1 MRSALVYGLLFVA
14 AAVGA
19 SAQFGVPLNH
29 EDPKLEAVTIR
40 ELVAKYCRTD
50 YSGARLSPADW
61 AKLQP
66 MVAWNANPDYS
77 LFVVTSR
84 FDVDPIVG
92 LEHGKYPITVHYRL
106 VGRYDMA
113 EGYSEESPNQIQDV
127 QFVVSDVN
135 GDWKITEADP
145 SYPHV
150 SKAAAL
156 QWLTKQLTGTEET
169 ATKLTYQHAIDLLQA
184 QKVSPLA
191 K

>member
-1 MRSALVYGLLFVA
+1 MRSALVCGLLL
-14 AAVGA
+14 VGA
-19 SAQFGVPLNH
+19 VIGSSAQFGVPLNH

-40 ELVAKYCRTD
+40 ELVAKYCRMD
-50 YSGARLSPADW
+50 YAGTRLSPADW
-61 AKLQP
+61 PKLQP

-77 LFVVTSR
+77 LFIVTSR
-84 FDVDPIVG
+84 FDVDPILG

-106 VGRYDMA
+106 VGRFDMA

-127 QFVVSDVN
+127 HFVVSEVN

-145 SYPHV
+145 GYPHV

-156 QWLTKQLTGTEET
+156 QWLNKQLAGVQEP
-169 ATKLTYQHAIDLLQA
+169 AVKITYQHAIDQLQA
-184 QKVSPLA
+184 AKVNPLA

>member
-1 MRSALVYGLLFVA
+1 MRRALVYGLLFVGA
-14 AAVGA
+14 AIGA

-40 ELVAKYCRTD
+40 ESVAKYCRLD
-50 YSGARLSPADW
+50 FAGARLNTADW
-61 AKLQP
+61 PRLQP
-66 MVAWNANPDYS
+66 LVAWNANPDFP

-84 FDVDPIVG
+84 FDVDPILG

-106 VGRYDMA
+106 VGRFDMA
-113 EGYSEESPNQIQDV
+113 VGYSEESPNQIQDV
-127 QFVVSDVN
+127 RFVVSEVN
-135 GDWKITEADP
+135 GDWKISEVDP
-145 SYPHV
+145 SYPRV

-156 QWLTKQLTGTEET
+156 QWLNQRLAATQEP

-184 QKVSPLA
+184 QKVNPLA

>member
-1 MRSALVYGLLFVA
+1 MRRALVCGLLFA
-14 AAVGA
+14 ATAVGA

-40 ELVAKYCRTD
+40 ELVAKYCRMD
-50 YSGARLSPADW
+50 YAGARLSPADW
-61 AKLQP
+61 PKLQP

-84 FDVDPIVG
+84 FDVDPILG

-135 GDWKITEADP
+135 GDWN
-145 SYPHV
+145 HR
-150 SKAAAL
+150 
-156 QWLTKQLTGTEET
+156 G
-169 ATKLTYQHAIDLLQA
+169 
-184 QKVSPLA
+184 
-191 K
+191 